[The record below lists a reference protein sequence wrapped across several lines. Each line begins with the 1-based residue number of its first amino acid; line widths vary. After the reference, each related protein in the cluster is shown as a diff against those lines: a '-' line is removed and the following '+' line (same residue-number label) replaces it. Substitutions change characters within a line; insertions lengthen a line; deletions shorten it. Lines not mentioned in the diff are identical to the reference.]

1 MGEVRVMTYF
11 DFRKIIGKKREKKR
25 KEEKRKEEKRK
36 EERRRKNYCVTEKI
50 GNSHAKNCL
59 NAQAV
64 LTFAAGL
71 ARRHFFT
78 TKRTMDP
85 TPLKIGIIMI
95 IMKLMTE

>member
-11 DFRKIIGKKREKKR
+11 DFWYIIGRKRREKKR
-25 KEEKRKEEKRK
+25 KEEK
-36 EERRRKNYCVTEKI
+36 RRKNYCVTEKI
-50 GNSHAKNCL
+50 GNSHARKCL

-95 IMKLMTE
+95 NMKVMTQ